1 MTTRLLLVGLGHAHL
16 FVLEAA
22 ARGRLPGV
30 ALSVCMGEDQHVYS
44 GMVPGWIRDRYR
56 ADDLALDVDALCAWA
71 GATRVPQHVTGVNA
85 ARRLVHL
92 ADGDTAGFDL
102 CSIAVGSRPAGR
114 DTVPGVAEHALT
126 LKPLATVAAL
136 RERVDALASSG
147 GGAITIV
154 GGGLAGLEVAFA
166 VRARLAALG
175 SRASA
180 STRDGTGHCSIA
192 VLTRDASLLPARP
205 RLAARVVRALERR
218 DIALHTGADVVSVD
232 PRAVALAGGERVP
245 SALTIWATGA
255 SPPGWFRS
263 SGLATDARG
272 FLRVNGHLQVEG
284 APPVFAAGDCASLAA
299 WPETPKA
306 GVFAVRMGPVLARTL
321 AAAAAG
327 RPLPPPYSPQRHFLT
342 LVDTGD
348 GRAIASRAG
357 WTAEGRWVAWW
368 KDQLD
373 RRFVARFRR
382 PAVAAQRGA

>member
-1 MTTRLLLVGLGHAHL
+1 VTTRLLLVGLGHAHL

-30 ALSVCMGEDQHVYS
+30 ALSVCMGEDEHVYS

-56 ADDLALDVDALCAWA
+56 ADELALDVDALCAWA
-71 GATRVPQHVTGVNA
+71 GATRVPQQVTGVDA
-85 ARRLVHL
+85 ERRRVQL
-92 ADGDTAGFDL
+92 ANGDTVGFDF
-102 CSIAVGSRPAGR
+102 CSIAIGSRPAGR
-114 DTVPGVAEHALT
+114 DSVPGVTEHALL

-136 RERVDALASSG
+136 RARVDALAASD
-147 GGAITIV
+147 GGALTIV
-154 GGGLAGLEVAFA
+154 GGGLAGIEVAFA
-166 VRARLAALG
+166 LRARLDAAHAH
-175 SRASA
+175 AS
-180 STRDGTGHCSIA
+180 STSQRCSIA

-205 RLAARVVRALERR
+205 RLAARVVRALARHN
-218 DIALHTGADVVSVD
+218 IALHTGAEVVGVD
-232 PRAVALAGGERVP
+232 ASAVALAGGTRVP

-255 SPPGWFRS
+255 SPPHWFRE

-284 APPVFAAGDCASLAA
+284 TPHVFAAGDCASLAD
-299 WPETPKA
+299 WPDTPKA
-306 GVFAVRMGPVLARTL
+306 GVFAVRIGPVLARTL
-321 AAAAAG
+321 AAAVAG
-327 RPLPPPYSPQRHFLT
+327 RPLPPPYTPQSHYLT

-373 RRFVARFRR
+373 RRFVARFQRPSRR
-382 PAVAAQRGA
+382 AT

>member
-1 MTTRLLLVGLGHAHL
+1 VTTRLLLVGLGHAHL

-30 ALSVCMGEDQHVYS
+30 ALSVCMGEDEHVYS

-56 ADDLALDVDALCAWA
+56 ADELALDVDALCAWA
-71 GATRVPQHVTGVNA
+71 GAARVPQPVTGVDA
-85 ARRLVHL
+85 ARCVVQL
-92 ADGDTAGFDL
+92 ADGDTVGFDR

-126 LKPLATVAAL
+126 LKPLATVATL
-136 RERVDALASSG
+136 RERVDVLAASG

-154 GGGLAGLEVAFA
+154 GGGLAGIEVAFA
-166 VRARLAALG
+166 LRARLDAARER
-175 SRASA
+175 SSSA
-180 STRDGTGHCSIA
+180 PHRCSIA
-192 VLTRDASLLPARP
+192 VLTQDASLLSARP
-205 RLAARVVRALERR
+205 RLAARVRHALARR
-218 DIALHTGADVVSVD
+218 EITLHTGADVVGVD
-232 PRAVALAGGERVP
+232 ASAVALASGTRVP

-255 SPPGWFRS
+255 SPPAWFRS

-284 APPVFAAGDCASLAA
+284 TPHVFAAGDCASLAD
-299 WPETPKA
+299 WPDTPKA

-321 AAAAAG
+321 AAAVEG
-327 RPLPPPYSPQRHFLT
+327 RPLPPPYTPQRHYLT

-348 GRAIASRAG
+348 GRAIASRGA

-373 RRFVARFRR
+373 RRFVARFQR
-382 PAVAAQRGA
+382 PARRAT

>member
-1 MTTRLLLVGLGHAHL
+1 MRPRLLLVGLGHAHL

-30 ALSVCMGEDQHVYS
+30 ALSVCMGEDEHVYS

-56 ADDLALDVDALCAWA
+56 ADELALDVDALCAWA
-71 GATRVPQHVTGVNA
+71 GATRVPQQVTGVDA
-85 ARRLVHL
+85 ARRVVQL
-92 ADGDTAGFDL
+92 ADGATVGFDR

-126 LKPLATVAAL
+126 LKPLATVATL
-136 RERVDALASSG
+136 RERVDMLAANG

-166 VRARLAALG
+166 LRARL
-175 SRASA
+175 RAWRA
-180 STRDGTGHCSIA
+180 RMPSTSHRCSIA
-192 VLTRDASLLPARP
+192 VLTQDASLLPARP
-205 RLAARVVRALERR
+205 RLAARVRHALTRHE
-218 DIALHTGADVVSVD
+218 ISLHTGATVVGVD
-232 PRAVALAGGERVP
+232 ASAVTLARGTRVP

-255 SPPGWFRS
+255 SPPAWFRS

-284 APPVFAAGDCASLAA
+284 APHVFAAGDCASLAD
-299 WPETPKA
+299 WPDTPKA

-321 AAAAAG
+321 AAAVAE
-327 RPLPPPYSPQRHFLT
+327 RPLPPPYTPQRHYLT

-348 GRAIASRAG
+348 GRAIASRG
-357 WTAEGRWVAWW
+357 EWTAEGRWVAWW

-373 RRFVARFRR
+373 RRFVARFQR
-382 PAVAAQRGA
+382 PARRAT